1 MRSTAAKRVW
11 SLLAGIAVVAVGL
24 AGRPALHAALPDGQ
38 GTPTFAHD
46 IAPILQRSCQNCH
59 RPDGV
64 APMSLVT
71 YEEVRPFARSIK
83 QRISIGPHRGVMPPW
98 HVEKNVGIQKYKN
111 DPSLSD
117 AEVAMIGKWV
127 D

>member
-24 AGRPALHAALPDGQ
+24 AARPVLHAAPPDAQ
-38 GTPTFAHD
+38 ATPTFARD

-64 APMSLVT
+64 APMS
-71 YEEVRPFARSIK
+71 
-83 QRISIGPHRGVMPPW
+83 Q
-98 HVEKNVGIQKYKN
+98 
-111 DPSLSD
+111 
-117 AEVAMIGKWV
+117 
-127 D
+127 